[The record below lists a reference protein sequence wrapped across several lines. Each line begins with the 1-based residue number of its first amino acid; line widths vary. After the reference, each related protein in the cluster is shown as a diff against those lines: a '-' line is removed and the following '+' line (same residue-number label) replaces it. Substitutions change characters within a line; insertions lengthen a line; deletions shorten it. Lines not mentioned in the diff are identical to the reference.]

1 MSDDNIK
8 IRLMYYDDFDAAVRI
23 DEKILKGSRL
33 EYYKHK
39 FERLFDTGE
48 YLPTSLVAENEKGE
62 VIGFIMGELYIGEY
76 GISKEGATVDTI
88 GVDPDYRQKGIGER
102 LLNEFIDHLRDLQV
116 QKINTLV
123 DKRDTQ
129 LVNYFSKNLFSPSK
143 TVINL
148 ERSI

>member
-1 MSDDNIK
+1 MNDDTIK
-8 IRLMYYDDFDAAVRI
+8 IRLMYYDDFDAVVRI

-48 YLPTSLVAENEKGE
+48 FLPTSLVAENEKE
-62 VIGFIMGELYIGEY
+62 TVIGFIMGELYIGEY

-88 GVDPDYRQKGIGER
+88 GVDPDYRRKGVGKR
-102 LLNEFIDHLRDLQV
+102 LLNEFIDHLKELQV

-123 DKRDTQ
+123 DNRDTQ
-129 LVNYFSKNLFSPSK
+129 LVNYFNKNMFSPSK
-143 TVINL
+143 TIINL
-148 ERSI
+148 ERNI

>member
-23 DEKILKGSRL
+23 DKKILKGSRL

-62 VIGFIMGELYIGEY
+62 VVGFIMGELYIGEY

-88 GVDPDYRQKGIGER
+88 GVDPDYRQKGIGKM

-129 LVNYFSKNLFSPSK
+129 LINYFSKNLFSPSK